1 MPEVVTDA
9 TFASFI
15 QSDQPV
21 LVDFWATWCGPCKML
36 APVIEDVANEYADKL
51 KVGKLD
57 VDENPETTQK
67 FGIMSVPTVLVFK
80 NGQVVKQ
87 LIGYRPKSDMVAQLA
102 DVL

>member
-1 MPEVVTDA
+1 
-9 TFASFI
+9 
-15 QSDQPV
+15 
-21 LVDFWATWCGPCKML
+21 
-36 APVIEDVANEYADKL
+36 
-51 KVGKLD
+51 GKLD